1 MDKFNALLVQLE
13 IQSYYLIPLPGY
25 NPEALKRNIL
35 RAYTTAQAV
44 LRDALSLDDRRG
56 FLKHMSHF
64 AFRSLLSAMCIIY
77 KVFRSSYK
85 QSLDK
90 QGAERSAANCMA
102 VCRRSVVQ
110 EGDLGARLAVLFDSF
125 WSVAQ
130 STAVWHGE
138 PTVTVGTQR
147 LSAGVCFDC
156 LKLWKS
162 DMATMRPKA
171 AAATTTTTTQAAN
184 AENGT
189 GSSGDMLAPVPVT
202 GSMTLGTGMAAVPGT
217 DPLAHIDWSFM
228 DDFDWNFEPNLLAP
242 VGLGP

>member
-13 IQSYYLIPLPGY
+13 IQTYYLIPLPGY

-44 LRDALSLDDRRG
+44 LRDALSLDDQGG
-56 FLKHMSHF
+56 FLKHMPHF

-130 STAVWHGE
+130 STNIWHGE
-138 PTVTVGTQR
+138 PTVSVGTQR
-147 LSAGVCFDC
+147 FGAGVCFDC
-156 LKLWKS
+156 LKLWKN
-162 DMATMRPKA
+162 DIDTMRPKT
-171 AAATTTTTTQAAN
+171 AATAQVPN
-184 AENGT
+184 AEGDAN
-189 GSSGDMLAPVPVT
+189 SSDMLAPASALAT
-202 GSMTLGTGMAAVPGT
+202 SSATLGVGTAAASGA

-228 DDFDWNFEPNLLAP
+228 DDFDWNFEPSLLAP